1 MQAANLLGQLC
12 DAGLLADIDRQFAL
26 LMAELAAADD
36 IALPAALA
44 SAAQRAGHTCL
55 PISECA
61 GRRLRELRHWLPMG
75 AGAEAAMDGAAASA
89 RLPSNLGALL
99 GESPLVAHG
108 PTPELRPLVLDAGH
122 LYLHRLFVAE
132 RAVAERLRALASSE
146 DKPPGDLP
154 AISAALFANAGPPAL
169 QAARTM
175 ATRRLCVVTGGP
187 GTGKTT
193 LAARLIALLVALN
206 LATPRRIALAAP
218 TGKAAARLQESLT
231 RQLGGLASTVP
242 ALRTFVPQ
250 TATVHRLLQRGGLP
264 SPIDALLIDEC
275 SMVDLSLMKRV
286 ADALPPH
293 ARLILLGDA
302 AQLGSVQ
309 PGCVFGDIIDAGSA
323 PSSPLS
329 PCVVRLAQSHR
340 FGPRSGLGSLA
351 EAIVEGDAARTLAVL
366 RGADHADVELRPLAD
381 FDAFDALAERYAVER
396 CAPLLRRWRERD
408 GCAPVDDLSAFPA
421 LRVLCA
427 HRLGPFGAER
437 FNQRVEQR
445 LQSANL
451 VPEDEEFYLGRPVIV
466 TPQRSLERAVQRR
479 HRRRR
484 RRRRRL
490 SASLVSG
497 PAEPRRRRRA
507 VSDPAPAAAAAREF
521 LRTDRAS
528 RPGFRVRRSG
538 VRARTGRFAGEQ
550 PRAALHRGDAR
561 PGARSP
567 STRTRAAYRPAY
579 AEPSPEPAAW
589 RTDFELVLARTVK
602 LADGL
607 RGEARQTTAC
617 GFSTGPRR

>member
-1 MQAANLLGQLC
+1 MPAANLLGQLC

-55 PISECA
+55 PVSECA

-99 GESPLVAHG
+99 GASPLVAHG
-108 PTPELRPLVLDAGH
+108 PTPELRPLVVDAGH

-132 RAVAERLRALASSE
+132 CAVAERLRALASRE

-242 ALRTFVPQ
+242 ALRRFAPQ
-250 TATVHRLLQRGGLP
+250 AATVHRLLQRGGLP

-329 PCVVRLAQSHR
+329 PCVVRLAESHR
-340 FGPRSGLGSLA
+340 FGPQSGLGSLA

-366 RGADHADVELRPLAD
+366 RDADHADVELRPLAD

-408 GCAPVDDLSAFPA
+408 GGAPVDGLSAFPA

-466 TPQRSLERAVQRR
+466 TRNDPSSGLSNGDTGVVVGGDDGARQIWFPDLRSPAGDDGPFLIPPLRLPPHESFFALTVHRAQGSEYDEV
-479 HRRRR
+479 
-484 RRRRRL
+484 
-490 SASLVSG
+490 AFV
-497 PAEPRRRRRA
+497 
-507 VSDPAPAAAAAREF
+507 PAPAGSLVNSRELLYTAVTRAR
-521 LRTDRAS
+521 RKVAVYANAGSVSAS
-528 RPGFRVRRSG
+528 VRRT
-538 VRARTGRFAGEQ
+538 VARTSRLANRLRAG
-550 PRAALHRGDAR
+550 
-561 PGARSP
+561 PGKDR
-567 STRTRAAYRPAY
+567 
-579 AEPSPEPAAW
+579 
-589 RTDFELVLARTVK
+589 
-602 LADGL
+602 
-607 RGEARQTTAC
+607 EA
-617 GFSTGPRR
+617 G